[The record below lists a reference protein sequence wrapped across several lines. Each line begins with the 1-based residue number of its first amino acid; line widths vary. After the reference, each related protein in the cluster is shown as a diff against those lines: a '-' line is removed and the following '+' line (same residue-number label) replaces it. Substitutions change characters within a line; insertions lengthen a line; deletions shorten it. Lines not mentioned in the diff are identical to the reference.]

1 MKHRDYL
8 GYEELMRQAQRGLG
22 ESMPMEGRQAV
33 LGIADM
39 NASVMHIYAYTKLTN
54 DVRQTMTSL
63 LDQTHI
69 FA

>member
-39 NASVMHIYAYTKLTN
+39 NASVMHICIY
-54 DVRQTMTSL
+54 
-63 LDQTHI
+63 
-69 FA
+69 